1 MTQSKRINIKDKV
14 LELREKTLKQRQDYE
29 QGSELKKRRYQNI
42 LNSNEMLSNPIL
54 AINGATAMF
63 AVLQVLE
70 KATSKS
76 NLEDILKEEKLFKDN
91 QELAEKFAK
100 ELTERLEII
109 EKAEKHD
116 LEDFINK
123 NDIYAVFEDDKLKKF
138 LEKAEDKNHSKEQ
151 NNIVNNKKDITH
163 EQ

>member
-1 MTQSKRINIKDKV
+1 
-14 LELREKTLKQRQDYE
+14 
-29 QGSELKKRRYQNI
+29 
-42 LNSNEMLSNPIL
+42 MLSNPIL

-91 QELAEKFAK
+91 QELTEKFAK

>member
-14 LELREKTLKQRQDYE
+14 LELREKALKQRQDYE
-29 QGSELKKRRYQNI
+29 QVIELKKRRYQNI

-70 KATSKS
+70 KATSKE
-76 NLEDILKEEKLFKDN
+76 NLEDILKQEKLFKDN
-91 QELAEKFAK
+91 QELTEKFAK